1 MITVYRKPNST
12 SGSMTLDGT
21 AVGLQTFASAEGGL
35 EIHFTCGMTGGKTDF
50 CIELSGKEL
59 SEAMADVIS
68 ALTEA
73 KAKQLSDYSEEDLY
87 AALKTKMKGD

>member
-12 SGSMTLDGT
+12 AGSMTLDGT
-21 AVGLQTFASAEGGL
+21 AVGLQTFANAEGGL
-35 EIHFTCGMTGGKTDF
+35 EIDFTCGMTGGKTDF
-50 CIELSGKEL
+50 CIELTGKDL
-59 SEAMADVIS
+59 SDVMGQVIS

-87 AALKTKMKGD
+87 AALKTKMKGE